1 MAAAQPRTV
10 RGRIAIYMLAIAFAL
25 LAGFPFLWAALTMFR
40 QDADLYDPTMSPT
53 C

>member
-25 LAGFPFLWAALTMFR
+25 LAGSRSCGP
-40 QDADLYDPTMSPT
+40 P
-53 C
+53 